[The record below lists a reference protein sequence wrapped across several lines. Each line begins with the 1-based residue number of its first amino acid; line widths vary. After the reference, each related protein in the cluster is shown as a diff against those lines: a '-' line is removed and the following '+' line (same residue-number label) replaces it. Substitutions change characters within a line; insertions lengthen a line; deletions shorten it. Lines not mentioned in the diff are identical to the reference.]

1 MIASIF
7 LTRGSLPAYHMHGTR
22 KKRHGLMLQCGEC
35 NFPAKPLPHFA
46 GNRAVNMKKAIILS
60 AGQGSRLGH
69 LTDNKP
75 KCLIEF
81 NGRTLLD
88 RQLDALAANSIDEV
102 VVVTGFRDDQI
113 EGALAR
119 RGDIGPRVRTV
130 YNPFYKVADNLGSL
144 FVAREEIAGDVL
156 VWNGDTLVSEELM
169 ARVVGNQTQD
179 GICVTIDRKD
189 GYDEDDMKVVVDDA
203 GRLHAIGKRLD
214 LAEVNAES
222 IGLLAFRGAG
232 AQTFRHA
239 IERAIRTSEGTTI
252 WYLRVIH
259 QIAQEAPVW
268 TLDINGHEW
277 GEVDFPEDVESAQAL
292 TARWDAIRKPVAA

>member
-1 MIASIF
+1 
-7 LTRGSLPAYHMHGTR
+7 
-22 KKRHGLMLQCGEC
+22 
-35 NFPAKPLPHFA
+35 
-46 GNRAVNMKKAIILS
+46 MKKAIILS

-69 LTDNKP
+69 LTTDRP

-81 NGRTLLD
+81 DGRTLLD
-88 RQLDALAANSIDEV
+88 RQLDALAANGVDEV

-113 EGALAR
+113 EATLKR
-119 RGDIGPRVRTV
+119 RGDMGPSVRTV
-130 YNPFYKVADNLGSL
+130 YNPFYRVADNLGSL
-144 FVAREEIAGDVL
+144 FVARDELKGDVL

-169 ARVVGNQTQD
+169 ARVVGNRDQD
-179 GICVTIDRKD
+179 GICVTIDRKA

-214 LAEVNAES
+214 LAQVNAES

-268 TLDINGHEW
+268 TLDIQGGEW
-277 GEVDFPEDVESAQAL
+277 GEVDFPEDVAAAQAL
-292 TARWDAIRKPVAA
+292 CTRWDEVRKSKAA